1 MRRLPELDAARGL
14 IMILMALD
22 HTMEMV
28 AHKSFTE
35 IWAMPVPDYGTLLA
49 FFTRFITHTCAPGFA
64 LIMGA
69 GMIFFASSRR
79 SAGWSE
85 ARIIRHYWIR
95 AMILVAMMLTV
106 EFFAWAQAYPP
117 RPDMP
122 PISLLFGVLFSL
134 AGSMALGSLLLR
146 APSAALAALGAGLA
160 LVTQWIVP
168 VSLPWKE
175 AAAVIN
181 LPMMFSFVPFGR
193 QIPPF
198 NIFVLYP
205 VLPWFVF
212 TLFGM
217 ILARLIKADRARTER
232 MLPLAGAAI
241 VAAFL
246 LVRVMGGFGNFHPIE
261 GEGLIAFLAVNKYPP
276 SLAYMLLFSGVNL
289 LMISAFSHAGE
300 FWWKAGNPLQVF
312 GKCPFFFYF
321 LHLYFFMILG
331 KVLKM
336 FVEKPGYPL
345 AYACW
350 ALGLVLL
357 YWPCREFVKLK
368 GRSSP
373 DSIIRLF

>member
-1 MRRLPELDAARGL
+1 
-14 IMILMALD
+14 MILMALD
-22 HTMEMV
+22 HTMGII
-28 AHKSFTE
+28 AHKRFTE

-49 FFTRFITHTCAPGFA
+49 FFTRFVTHTCAPGFA

-69 GMIFFASSRR
+69 GMIFFATSRR

-85 ARIIRHYWIR
+85 ARIIRYYWIR
-95 AMILVAMMLTV
+95 AMILVTMMLTV
-106 EFFAWAQAYPP
+106 ELFVWAQVYPP
-117 RPDMP
+117 GPDTP
-122 PISLLFGVLFSL
+122 PVFLLFGVLFSL

-146 APSAALAALGAGLA
+146 VPSAALAALGAGLA
-160 LVTQWIVP
+160 LFTQWIVP
-168 VSLPWKE
+168 AHLSYQE
-175 AAAVIN
+175 AIGTIN
-181 LPMMFSFVPFGR
+181 LPMMFSFVPFGK

-205 VLPWFVF
+205 ILPWFVF

-217 ILARLIKADRARTER
+217 ILARLIQANRAQTGK
-232 MLPLAGAAI
+232 MMPLAGAAL
-241 VAAFL
+241 VASFL

-276 SLAYMLLFSGVNL
+276 SLAYMLLFSGINL
-289 LMISAFSHAGE
+289 LVISFFSHAGE
-300 FWWKAGNPLQVF
+300 FWWKAENPLQVF

-345 AYACW
+345 AYTCW

-357 YWPCREFVKLK
+357 YWPCRAFVKLK